1 MKQFGLSDKEAAE
14 SKQKY
19 GDNSMTEQASE
30 SFWDKLKGNLGDPMI
45 KILLVALGVN
55 ILLWILG
62 LVGVIKSGAPEWYEP
77 LGILVAI
84 ILATLVSTISE
95 YNNENAFQK
104 LQEEASRIMCKVY
117 RNGDITEVAI
127 NDIVV
132 GDAILLQA
140 GDKIPAD
147 GIVIDGDL
155 KVDQSVLN
163 GESREAKKTAVPD
176 GWKDTDE
183 NTNFDSEYK
192 VYRGAVVCSGNAVMQ
207 VTVVGDKSVYG
218 KIASE
223 LQTDDD
229 RETPLKV
236 KLGKLANGISKF
248 GYIGGIAI
256 AVAMLFKTIFM
267 DTGFDPAQFIMADG
281 VFQWAALLEA
291 VINAVM
297 LAVIIIVMAVPEGL
311 PLMIAIVSA
320 QNMGKML
327 KDNVLVRKVAG
338 IETAGS
344 LNILF
349 SDKTGTITKGKLE
362 AVSFIDGGLNEYKT
376 FNDIGGKLSE
386 ILSLTIQHNTLSMVS
401 GEGSERRV
409 IGGNATERAILGF
422 DINGKKLDGVKAVG
436 NIPFNSTNKYS
447 ATQVEGAYNLSL
459 IKGAP
464 EKILQRCAYYY
475 DHSGEKKPFDMAR
488 LNAKIDELAN
498 RAIRVLA
505 IATSEDA
512 LGEESLPE
520 GDNWTLVGVVGIRDE
535 VRPESVTAIKEVKG
549 AGVQVVMITGD
560 RKETAVAIAKEAGL
574 LEKDTDVVLTS
585 DELAKLSDEEIKA
598 KLRDIRVIARAL
610 PSDKSRLVRLA
621 QELDLV
627 AGMTGDGVNDS
638 PALKKADVGFAMGG
652 GTEVAKEASDIVILD
667 DNFNS
672 IDKAILYGRTIF
684 NSIRKFIIFQLTI
697 NVAAVLISFICPL
710 LDLESP
716 LNVIQIL
723 WVNLVMD
730 TLAAL
735 AFGGEPA
742 LKRYMHEKPKQR
754 TEPIISKNMMSEIIV
769 GAGWTFIL
777 SLAMLILGTF
787 AFDEMYPTV
796 SFLEHLG
803 WVRETAEGLGDHAYL
818 HTAYFAFFILVAVFN
833 GFNARTDKL
842 NLFDNLSKNK
852 GFLTVFGIIA
862 GVQIAMT
869 YIGLAVPAVGEIL
882 GCHGLNLKEW
892 LLVLVMAISIIP
904 IDLIRKAIVNAVAKN

>member
-1 MKQFGLSDKEAAE
+1 MKQFGLTDKQAE
-14 SKQKY
+14 ESRQKY

-55 ILLWILG
+55 VLLWILG

-84 ILATLVSTISE
+84 MLATLVSTISE

-132 GDAILLQA
+132 GDAILLQS

-147 GIVIDGDL
+147 GIIIDGDI

-163 GESREAKKTAVPD
+163 GESREAKKEAVPD
-176 GWKDTDE
+176 GWKDADE
-183 NTNFDSEYK
+183 NINFDNEHK
-192 VYRGAVVCSGNAVMQ
+192 VFRGAVVCSGNAVMQ

-236 KLGKLANGISKF
+236 KLGKLADGISKF

-256 AVAMLFKTIFM
+256 AAAMLFKTIFM
-267 DTGFDPAQFIMADG
+267 DTGFDPAAFFMADG
-281 VFQWAALLEA
+281 VFQWLPLLEA
-291 VINAVM
+291 LINAVM

-362 AVSFIDGGLNEYKT
+362 AVSFITGDVQEFKGINELGSGLH
-376 FNDIGGKLSE
+376 DM
-386 ILSLTIQHNTLSMVS
+386 LSLSIQHNTLSMVS

-409 IGGNATERAILGF
+409 LGGNATERAILGF
-422 DINGKKLDGVKAVG
+422 DIDGKKRDDIIAVG

-447 ATQVEGAYNLSL
+447 ATQIDGAKKITL

-464 EKILQRCAYYY
+464 EKILQRCSTYY
-475 DHSGEKKPFDMAR
+475 DQDGKKQPFDMQK
-488 LNAKIDELAN
+488 LNAKIDELAG

-505 IATSEDA
+505 IATSDDA
-512 LGEESLPE
+512 LGEEALPD
-520 GDNWTLVGVVGIRDE
+520 GSNWTLVGAVGIRDE
-535 VRPESVTAIKEVKG
+535 VRPESVTAISEVKG

-560 RKETAVAIAKEAGL
+560 RRETAVAIAKDAGL
-574 LEKDTDVVLTS
+574 LEKESDIVLTS
-585 DELAKLSDEEIKA
+585 DELAQLSDDEIKQ
-598 KLRDIRVIARAL
+598 KLPNIRVIARAL

-710 LDLESP
+710 LDLASP

-742 LKRYMHEKPKQR
+742 LSRFMKEKPKKR
-754 TEPIISKNMMSEIIV
+754 TEHIISRNMMSEIIV

-777 SLAMLILGTF
+777 SIAMLLLGERIVD
-787 AFDEMYPTV
+787 ANGVAM
-796 SFLEHLG
+796 LESLG
-803 WVRETAEGLGDHAYL
+803 WLRSGSIEGDAHIYL
-818 HTAYFAFFILVAVFN
+818 TTAYFAFFIFVAVFN
-833 GFNARTDKL
+833 SFNARTEKM

-862 GVQIAMT
+862 AVQIAMT

-882 GCHGLNLKEW
+882 GCHGLNGSEW

-904 IDLIRKAIVNAVAKN
+904 VDLIRKAIAKAVSAK